1 MLFNWIYLSSS
12 FFSLTSMRHMPHLGN
27 SCVAWQGKAWLP
39 ARLTQPKR
47 PLATCPPTSFGAAP
61 AQHLFH
67 LNNQMSFRFQ
77 ITAAICLT
85 RPGVSL
91 ASSAWPT
98 WVTLFPPLPP
108 LTPLPIVPLA
118 QHLRTYTRILAGP
131 PQVPLRGTSVCDK
144 GWGRQGEREAG
155 GVDDRAYRVVRAQC
169 CKRALIILDALLLTP
184 QQLTLECSSHLSV
197 LEDVNVL
204 RTMGGYK
211 IAAQDSAA
219 KILSMVSTFGIIH
232 DELPLCIFNYF
243 TALPWQ
249 TTNYLKHFIKHKK
262 FAIEIVECAQEILE
276 KKDRQET

>member
-1 MLFNWIYLSSS
+1 M
-12 FFSLTSMRHMPHLGN
+12 SLWPHLPG
-27 SCVAWQGKAWLP
+27 QPELP
-39 ARLTQPKR
+39 CSAPY
-47 PLATCPPTSFGAAP
+47 PATHRSFGAAP
-61 AQHLFH
+61 AYVYTYL
-67 LNNQMSFRFQ
+67 SGA
-77 ITAAICLT
+77 T
-85 RPGVSL
+85 
-91 ASSAWPT
+91 SSA
-98 WVTLFPPLPP
+98 F
-108 LTPLPIVPLA
+108 
-118 QHLRTYTRILAGP
+118 
-131 PQVPLRGTSVCDK
+131 K
-144 GWGRQGEREAG
+144 GNKYMRQGVRETRREREAG